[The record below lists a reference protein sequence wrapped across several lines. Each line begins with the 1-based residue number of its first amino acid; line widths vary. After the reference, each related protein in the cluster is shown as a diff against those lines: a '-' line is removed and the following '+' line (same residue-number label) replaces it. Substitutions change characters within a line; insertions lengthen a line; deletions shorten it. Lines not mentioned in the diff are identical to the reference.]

1 MSSKS
6 DRQNRD
12 RDPTETERHWSTIC
26 LGIVTVATAATGATL
41 FGSDLTAIEVPG
53 ASPTI
58 WALSSI
64 KWASALTSILL
75 YVWMVYEAGK
85 IIIPIPDEYRRS
97 EFSPSRQ
104 TRFVYTLFFGEV
116 VVLVSMLISEL
127 LINALTPTPV
137 ALPPYWV

>member
-6 DRQNRD
+6 DRQNQE
-12 RDPTETERHWSTIC
+12 RDPTETERHWSATC

-41 FGSDLTAIEVPG
+41 FGSDLTAIAVPG

-58 WALSSI
+58 WALSII
-64 KWASALTSILL
+64 KWTSALTSILL

-85 IIIPIPDEYRRS
+85 IIIPIPDGHRRID
-97 EFSPSRQ
+97 FSPSRQ
-104 TRFVYTLFFGEV
+104 TGFVYTLFFGEV
-116 VVLVSMLISEL
+116 VVLVSMLISNL

-137 ALPPYWV
+137 APLPYWV